1 MRISDWSSD
10 VCSSDLRPG
19 CNGKP
24 VVLHIVHGWG
34 GGVWRFVREMMAN
47 EPSREQL
54 VLVSHGDP
62 HTAEH
67 GQRIALY
74 AELDAPAIR
83 EWTLPVAIA
92 DTAIEDAP
100 RTEER
105 RVGKKCVSPCRS
117 RWAPY

>member
-1 MRISDWSSD
+1 
-10 VCSSDLRPG
+10 
-19 CNGKP
+19 
-24 VVLHIVHGWG
+24 
-34 GGVWRFVREMMAN
+34 MMAN

-83 EWTLPVAIA
+83 EWTLPVAIE

-100 RTEER
+100 WQEIFAEEVADWGVGGVLVGWDEGRGGEEGVR
-105 RVGKKCVSPCRS
+105 RVRS
-117 RWAPY
+117 GGAV